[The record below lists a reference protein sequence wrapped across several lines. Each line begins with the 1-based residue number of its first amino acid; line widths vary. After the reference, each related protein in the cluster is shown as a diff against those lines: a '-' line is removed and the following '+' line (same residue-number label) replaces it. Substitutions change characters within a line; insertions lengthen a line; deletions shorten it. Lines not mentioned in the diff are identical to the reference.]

1 MLMQL
6 TNETVGGAVS
16 SLAKILQETVNTSG
30 KDNVEQNSEVLKQTS
45 QYISQVAEFY
55 QNNTVEIEIEVNYT

>member
-55 QNNTVEIEIEVNYT
+55 QNNTVEIKIEVNYT